1 MSELEN
7 LRLSLPAYAADIKL
21 NLASA
26 LLNDGTSPLTDE
38 RRWGSAIAAAI
49 ACRNPRLVEAVE
61 REAANRID
69 AAHIEAARMAAAV
82 MAMTNVYFRA
92 VHMTQDAELS
102 SQPSGLRMN
111 ALARHGIA
119 EADFELFTLAASVVK
134 GCEGCTKAHIHGAR
148 RHGVGT
154 ADIQA
159 ILRLA
164 AILHGAATVLDAVG
178 ASTQIESEVAA

>member
-7 LRLSLPAYAADIKL
+7 LRQSLPFYAADIKL
-21 NLASA
+21 NLGTALLSEGTSA
-26 LLNDGTSPLTDE
+26 LTNE
-38 RRWGSAIAAAI
+38 RRWGAAIAAAI
-49 ACRNPRLVEAVE
+49 ACRNPQLVEAVE
-61 REAANRID
+61 REAAGRID
-69 AAHIEAARMAAAV
+69 AKYIEAARMAAAV

-119 EADFELFTLAASVVK
+119 EADFELFTLAASVIK

-148 RHGVGT
+148 RHGVSMIE
-154 ADIQA
+154 IQA

-164 AILHGAATVLDAVG
+164 AILHGAATVLDAVR
-178 ASTQIESEVAA
+178 ASTQIASEVAA